1 MIKYAMGKLN
11 FLMNMQFEELNKK
24 LKYKKYEK
32 KKYYKVFITL
42 IGVSFFLLK
51 YNLRVTR
58 IFLLFIL
65 WLFWWYQ

>member
-65 WLFWWYQ
+65 